1 MDNLG
6 ADGYWPGDTPKTEN
20 GNMTEPQP
28 KPKPDIY
35 SNPNLEGELHQFLLR
50 NPQLAQ
56 ELATRTRDLGPKE
69 SMAVIAKAMWES
81 QWSDGKPGGRQPGQW
96 NCLCGKVISRNKKY
110 CRECQNREAQ
120 L

>member
-1 MDNLG
+1 
-6 ADGYWPGDTPKTEN
+6 
-20 GNMTEPQP
+20 MTEPQP

-56 ELATRTRDLGPKE
+56 ELATRTKDLGPKE

-81 QWSDGKPGGRQPGQW
+81 QWSGGKPGGRQPGQW

-110 CRECQNREAQ
+110 CQECQNREAQ